1 MLVLANAGRSGHAAY
16 MDNNDPIQ
24 DTSLNA
30 GREPSS
36 SSALQGSHDSGQP
49 LEIDDP
55 RRIEL
60 ERQGACFD
68 FMGHR
73 VPQAKVD
80 DRNAA
85 IDYVLALLEADNY
98 DILHINED
106 YFASP
111 EIQAF
116 SRTDARDRLSVHVIP
131 WSGDGPDHAF
141 DKEDLDLMIELA
153 GVIGERVVIFDVNMA
168 PDPQAAGCR
177 RCASH
182 TRTDFPLQEW

>member
-1 MLVLANAGRSGHAAY
+1 MLVLANVVRSGHAAS

-30 GREPSS
+30 GHRPSS
-36 SSALQGSHDSGQP
+36 TSAAEGGRDFAQP
-49 LEIDDP
+49 LGIDDSL
-55 RRIEL
+55 RIEL

-98 DILHINED
+98 DILNINEN

-116 SRTDARDRLSVHVIP
+116 SRTDPRDRLSVHVIP
-131 WSGDGPDHAF
+131 GCEGRPDRAF
-141 DKEDLDLMIELA
+141 DKEDLDLMIEFA
-153 GVIGERVVIFDVNMA
+153 GVIGERVVIFDVNMT
-168 PDPQAAGCR
+168 PDPQAAGR
-177 RCASH
+177 RLCASH